1 MISMVT
7 VIDGKGLIYGRL
19 ASVVATKI
27 LDGEEVVVLNAEQ
40 IIITGERSEV
50 FSEFKHKVDV
60 GEVTKRK
67 GPFYPRRAD
76 LLFKRC
82 VKGMIPRYT
91 TTGREA
97 YRMLHVFVGVP
108 KQFETC
114 EKVKI
119 EDASRAVQC
128 KYVTL
133 GEISGF
139 LGSKVR

>member
-1 MISMVT
+1 MVT

-27 LDGEEVVVLNAEQ
+27 LEGEEVVVLNAEQ
-40 IIITGERSEV
+40 IIITGERAEV

-108 KQFETC
+108 KQFEAS
-114 EKVKI
+114 EKVKV
-119 EDASRAVQC
+119 EYASKAPQC

>member
-1 MISMVT
+1 MALALKITEDT
-7 VIDGKGLIYGRL
+7 VRIENREKCLEYLR
-19 ASVVATKI
+19 
-27 LDGEEVVVLNAEQ
+27 
-40 IIITGERSEV
+40 
-50 FSEFKHKVDV
+50 KHKVDV

-97 YRMLHVFVGVP
+97 YRALHVFVGVP
-108 KQFETC
+108 KQFEAA
-114 EKVKI
+114 EKVKV
-119 EDASRAVQC
+119 DVAVKALQC

-133 GEISGF
+133 GEISEF
-139 LGSKVR
+139 LGSKIR